1 MSTGRRRRERVRM
14 PRMKEAEGARAA
26 NNICLRNDVSRRTVL
41 YSTHASSRA
50 NAAHWV
56 GGAFELGP
64 MGRGVGN
71 LAPTAVSLN

>member
-1 MSTGRRRRERVRM
+1 M

-26 NNICLRNDVSRRTVL
+26 NNICLRNDVSRRTSYIVHMRRL
-41 YSTHASSRA
+41 RPMLRIGL
-50 NAAHWV
+50 V
-56 GGAFELGP
+56 GGGAFELGP